1 MHAACYQTDRLRK
14 RRTDRTSRTPGVV
27 LSANELAEHS
37 GLEPPTVSK
46 ILKPLS
52 QAGLVEGRRGAYGGY
67 RLARTPGEI
76 TLIQIVE
83 AIEGPLAITECSQ
96 DHNQC
101 SITHQCGIRSNWQLI
116 NTLIAQALRSIT
128 LAQMLAPLPAFST
141 HSQPR
146 TIAASITTT

>member
-1 MHAACYQTDRLRK
+1 MLRVTKLTDYASVVLTVLAAH
-14 RRTDRTSRTPGVV
+14 PGAV